1 MSNEIFANS
10 VRASRDLAGV
20 FEYDGDTGYFYLYEP
35 KGAKIIGALHVVSG
49 VINFAFDNVSIRWDH
64 SETKVGLF
72 IKNVMWGSL

>member
-10 VRASRDLAGV
+10 IRASRDLAGV

-49 VINFAFDNVSIRWDH
+49 VINFAFDNVPYGGIIPRR
-64 SETKVGLF
+64 KLAY
-72 IKNVMWGSL
+72 SLRM

>member
-10 VRASRDLAGV
+10 VRASRDLAGA
-20 FEYDGDTGYFYLYEP
+20 GYFYLYEP

-64 SETKVGLF
+64 SETKVGLY